1 MCCLLSSHFYHYSIW
16 RENISLWPRGEEEEM
31 HPNKW
36 RQKKVN
42 KTFIRMPNHSIKPQ
56 PPSQEEDWEKELE
69 EISQRIEKQKQPPY
83 GNFMY
88 K

>member
-1 MCCLLSSHFYHYSIW
+1 MGKD
-16 RENISLWPRGEEEEM
+16 N
-31 HPNKW
+31 
-36 RQKKVN
+36 
-42 KTFIRMPNHSIKPQ
+42 IKPQ

-83 GNFMY
+83 GNFIS